1 MINFRFHLVSLVAV
15 FLALALGVVVGST
28 VIDKAI
34 VDRLSAQIDSVRARA
49 DEQRE
54 ENRSLRDQVKGLEG
68 FIVQSQAQVVGRRLN
83 QVPVTVVA
91 VRGVP
96 AEDVRGAV
104 DILRQAGA
112 LVPGVLW
119 IEDAFSAPEPA
130 ARTKLVEA
138 IGDPGLATED
148 LRLVAL
154 EALGKRLVTG
164 ARATTTS
171 LPSTSTSGPRSPSP
185 LSSPPADT
193 LVALNEAG
201 LVSFDRLGGGA
212 VDLDSWPAPRTRIL
226 VIDGSQARPLVPG
239 AVSLPLLRSAAA
251 AGGRLALAEVF
262 RPTATVKDRGAV
274 VRGVREDPNLS
285 RIVSTIDN
293 LDNPRGQVALTL
305 ALQELGTGRA
315 GHYGEGPG
323 ATSHLPTPEAAPP
336 EGVPAAT
343 AR

>member
-1 MINFRFHLVSLVAV
+1 VINFRFHLVSLVAV

-34 VDRLSAQIDSVRARA
+34 VDRLSSQIDSVRARA
-49 DEQRE
+49 DEQRA
-54 ENRSLRDQVKGLEG
+54 ENRTLRDQVKGLET
-68 FIVQSQAQVVGRRLN
+68 FIVQSQPQVVGRRLN
-83 QVPVTVVA
+83 QVSVTVVG

-112 LVPGVLW
+112 LVSGVLW

-138 IGDPGLATED
+138 MGDSGLATED

-154 EALGKRLVTG
+154 EALGKRLATG
-164 ARATTTS
+164 ATTAATV
-171 LPSTSTSGPRSPSP
+171 PTSTTAPSSSI
-185 LSSPPADT
+185 LSSPSSADA

-212 VDLDSWPAPRTRIL
+212 VNLESWPAAGTRIL
-226 VIDGSQARPLVPG
+226 VIDGSQARPLPG
-239 AVSLPLLRSAAA
+239 TVSLPMLRAAAA

-262 RPTATVKDRGAV
+262 RPTATVKDRGSIV
-274 VRGVREDPNLS
+274 QGVRDDPNLS
-285 RIVSTIDN
+285 RVVSTVDD
-293 LDNPRGQVALTL
+293 LDNTRGQVALTL
-305 ALQELGTGRA
+305 AVQELGTGRA

>member
-34 VDRLSAQIDSVRARA
+34 VDRLSSQIDSVKKRA
-49 DEQRE
+49 DEQRA
-54 ENRSLRDQVKGLEG
+54 ENRTLRDQMEGLET
-68 FIVQSQAQVVGRRLN
+68 FIAQSQPQVVGRRLN
-83 QVPVTVVA
+83 QVAVTVVA

-119 IEDAFSAPEPA
+119 IEDPFTAPEQA
-130 ARTKLVEA
+130 ARAKLVQA
-138 IGDPGLATED
+138 MGDSGLATED
-148 LRLVAL
+148 LRLLAL
-154 EALGKRLVTG
+154 EALGRRLVVG
-164 ARATTTS
+164 AGVTAVS
-171 LPSTSTSGPRSPSP
+171 SPSA
-185 LSSPPADT
+185 STADT

-201 LVSFDRLGGGA
+201 LVSFDRLGGGT
-212 VDLDSWPAPRTRIL
+212 VSLDSWPAAGTRTL
-226 VIDGSQARPLVPG
+226 LIDGTQAHPLPG
-239 AVSLPLLRSAAA
+239 TVSLPVLRAAAA

-262 RPTATVKDRGAV
+262 RPTATVRDRGAV
-274 VRGVREDPNLS
+274 VRGVRDDAALA
-285 RIVSTIDN
+285 RVVSTVDD
-293 LDNPRGQVALTL
+293 LDNTMGQVALTL
-305 ALQELGTGRA
+305 AVQELGTGRA

-323 ATSHLPTPEAAPP
+323 ASSHLPAPEAAPP

>member
-1 MINFRFHLVSLVAV
+1 VINFRFHLVSLVAV

-34 VDRLSAQIDSVRARA
+34 VDRLSTQIDSVKKRA
-49 DEQRE
+49 DEQRA
-54 ENRSLRDQVKGLEG
+54 ENRTLRDQMKGLET
-68 FIVQSQAQVVGRRLN
+68 FIAQSQPQVVGRRLN
-83 QVPVTVVA
+83 QVAVTVVA

-119 IEDAFSAPEPA
+119 IEDTFTAPEPS
-130 ARTKLVEA
+130 ARTKLVQA
-138 IGDPGLATED
+138 MGDSGLATED

-154 EALGKRLVTG
+154 EALGRRLATG
-164 ARATTTS
+164 AGVTAV
-171 LPSTSTSGPRSPSP
+171 STPPGSG
-185 LSSPPADT
+185 ADT

-212 VDLDSWPAPRTRIL
+212 VSLDSWPAAGTRMLL
-226 VIDGSQARPLVPG
+226 VDGSQAHPLPG
-239 AVSLPLLRSAAA
+239 TVSLPILRAAAA

-274 VRGVREDPNLS
+274 VQGVRDDAALA
-285 RIVSTIDN
+285 RVVSTVDD
-293 LDNPRGQVALTL
+293 LDNTMGQVALTL
-305 ALQELGTGRA
+305 AVQELGTGRA

-323 ATSHLPTPEAAPP
+323 ASSHLPTPEAAPP
-336 EGVPAAT
+336 EGVPAA
-343 AR
+343 

>member
-34 VDRLSAQIDSVRARA
+34 VDRLSSQIDSVRARA
-49 DEQRE
+49 DEQRA
-54 ENRSLRDQVKGLEG
+54 ENRTLRDQVKGLET
-68 FIVQSQAQVVGRRLN
+68 FIVQSQPQVVGRRLN

-112 LVPGVLW
+112 LVSGVLW

-138 IGDPGLATED
+138 MGDSGLATDD

-154 EALGKRLVTG
+154 EALGKRLVAG
-164 ARATTTS
+164 PGPAAATPLPTS
-171 LPSTSTSGPRSPSP
+171 STAPSSSS
-185 LSSPPADT
+185 LSSASSADP

-201 LVSFDRLGGGA
+201 LVSFDRLGGGT
-212 VDLDSWPAPRTRIL
+212 VNLESWPAAGTRIL
-226 VIDGSQARPLVPG
+226 LVDGSQARPLPG
-239 AVSLPLLRSAAA
+239 TVSLPMLRAAAA

-262 RPTATVKDRGAV
+262 RPTATVKDRGAI
-274 VRGVREDPNLS
+274 VRGVRDDPTLS
-285 RIVSTIDN
+285 RVVSTVDD
-293 LDNPRGQVALTL
+293 LDNTRGQVALTL
-305 ALQELGTGRA
+305 AVQELGTGRA

>member
-1 MINFRFHLVSLVAV
+1 VINFRFHLVSLVAV

-49 DEQRE
+49 DEQRA
-54 ENRSLRDQVKGLEG
+54 ENRALRDEVKGLEG
-68 FIVQSQAQVVGRRLN
+68 FIVQSQPQVVGRRLN
-83 QVPVTVVA
+83 QVPLTVVA

-96 AEDVRGAV
+96 TEDVRGAV
-104 DILRQAGA
+104 DIVRQAGA

-119 IEDAFSAPEPA
+119 LEDLFSAPEPA
-130 ARTKLVEA
+130 SRTKLVEA
-138 IGDPGLATED
+138 MGDSGLATED

-154 EALGKRLVTG
+154 EALGNRLAAG

-171 LPSTSTSGPRSPSP
+171 APSTSTSGSS
-185 LSSPPADT
+185 LSMPPADT

-212 VDLDSWPAPRTRIL
+212 VSLDSWPAPGTRIL
-226 VIDGSQARPLVPG
+226 VIDGSQARPLIPG
-239 AVSLPLLRSAAA
+239 ALSLPLLRAAAA
-251 AGGRLALAEVF
+251 AGGRVALAEVF
-262 RPTATVKDRGAV
+262 RPTATLKDRGAI
-274 VRGVREDPNLS
+274 VRGVRDDPNLS
-285 RIVSTIDN
+285 RIVSTVDD

-305 ALQELGTGRA
+305 AVQELGTGRA

>member
-49 DEQRE
+49 DEQRA
-54 ENRSLRDQVKGLEG
+54 ENRTLRDQVKGLET
-68 FIVQSQAQVVGRRLN
+68 FIVQSQPQVVGRRLN

-96 AEDVRGAV
+96 AEDVRAAV

-130 ARTKLVEA
+130 VRAKLVA
-138 IGDPGLATED
+138 AMGDSGLATED
-148 LRLVAL
+148 LQLVAL

-164 ARATTTS
+164 PGATATTLPTS
-171 LPSTSTSGPRSPSP
+171 APSSTSASLSPSE
-185 LSSPPADT
+185 SDT
-193 LVALNEAG
+193 LVALSESG

-212 VDLDSWPAPRTRIL
+212 VSLDSWPASGTRML
-226 VIDGSQARPLVPG
+226 LIDGSQAPLPG
-239 AVSLPLLRSAAA
+239 AVSFPMLRAAA
-251 AGGRLALAEVF
+251 SAGGRLALAEVF

-274 VRGVREDPNLS
+274 VRAVRDDPNLS
-285 RIVSTIDN
+285 RIVSTVDD
-293 LDNPRGQVALTL
+293 LDNTRGQVALTL
-305 ALQELGTGRA
+305 AVQELGTGRA